1 MFSIGFWVG
10 QVLPRFPIWLAS
22 IDGVCDVLCCAGVAI
37 VGISTSAPLIMLLR
51 PGILPLLLAGSHP
64 CISPLRN
71 FSHGCQCHLVVLN
84 LWEIAPKLCL
94 FGDPPLSPP
103 IHTSSSLSPASCH
116 RTLFSLVFFVHFRS
130 NFTSH
135 SLPHLSP
142 SCLLQLCLSPYAFH
156 AHEQTTR
163 THSIGTTGH
172 RTTRL
177 QGYQHSET
185 VLLRLLLHRILRW
198 NLLCRH
204 RTLPPL
210 KVPDFPDMEHE

>member
-94 FGDPPLSPP
+94 FGAPPLSPP
-103 IHTSSSLSPASCH
+103 IRTSSSLSPASTHLLAVLLPSWASRPLPNTTWSSWTTDDDMGNEVCGLISIPYWAP
-116 RTLFSLVFFVHFRS
+116 RLDLSFS
-130 NFTSH
+130 
-135 SLPHLSP
+135 PSP
-142 SCLLQLCLSPYAFH
+142 SCNSSQLKSNCPNPLVHPRIKLSH
-156 AHEQTTR
+156 VN
-163 THSIGTTGH
+163 I
-172 RTTRL
+172 
-177 QGYQHSET
+177 
-185 VLLRLLLHRILRW
+185 
-198 NLLCRH
+198 
-204 RTLPPL
+204 
-210 KVPDFPDMEHE
+210 